1 MLQNNLPMQH
11 HEDIEPSIHSSSSEP
26 TRLMEERLMIS
37 SVDSTSQDKKN
48 SNATNDE
55 TILSEEGHIII

>member
-1 MLQNNLPMQH
+1 MQH
-11 HEDIEPSIHSSSSEP
+11 HEDIEPGIHSSSSEP

-37 SVDSTSQDKKN
+37 SVDSTPQDKKN

-55 TILSEEGHIII
+55 TILSDEGHIII